1 MKWLNGFVFFLFC
14 LLSISV
20 GLTGCAH
27 SDWRTAD
34 RSSAGIAPK
43 PNQEPRAMVQIYA
56 ARAFNWRGYFAV
68 HTWIATKEKHA
79 ENYTVYHVMGWRAR
93 RGLSAV
99 AVSNDLPDRN
109 WFGNEPSVILDLRG
123 RPAEKAIVKIQEAV
137 KDYPYPFSYRVFPGP
152 NSNTFVSHV
161 IRNVPELEVELPPHA
176 IGKDWIDNGDLVG
189 FSESGTGGQVSLF
202 GLLGMTVG
210 LAEGVEVNI
219 LGMSFGLD
227 FLRPALKLP
236 FVGRLG
242 FSDDQVFVESE

>member
-1 MKWLNGFVFFLFC
+1 M
-14 LLSISV
+14 
-20 GLTGCAH
+20 
-27 SDWRTAD
+27 
-34 RSSAGIAPK
+34 
-43 PNQEPRAMVQIYA
+43 
-56 ARAFNWRGYFAV
+56 
-68 HTWIATKEKHA
+68 
-79 ENYTVYHVMGWRAR
+79 
-93 RGLSAV
+93 
-99 AVSNDLPDRN
+99 
-109 WFGNEPSVILDLRG
+109 
-123 RPAEKAIVKIQEAV
+123 
-137 KDYPYPFSYRVFPGP
+137 
-152 NSNTFVSHV
+152 
-161 IRNVPELEVELPPHA
+161 ELPPHA